1 MASRRPETIAKREKE
16 QARREKRERK
26 QAKKDARALGELPV
40 ASDESAEPGEFDTP
54 PDQADATGTTD
65 TAEPDTLAT
74 TGFDS

>member
-40 ASDESAEPGEFDTP
+40 TDENAEAGEPELDDVELD
-54 PDQADATGTTD
+54 PDVAAG
-65 TAEPDTLAT
+65 EPLD
-74 TGFDS
+74 

>member
-40 ASDESAEPGEFDTP
+40 TDETNE
-54 PDQADATGTTD
+54 
-65 TAEPDTLAT
+65 TAEEGEAPLDDVELDANVAA
-74 TGFDS
+74 GEPLD

>member
-40 ASDESAEPGEFDTP
+40 TDENAEQDETGEGEASLDDVQLDPSVAAGEPLG
-54 PDQADATGTTD
+54 
-65 TAEPDTLAT
+65 
-74 TGFDS
+74 